1 MGNKADVVD
10 GREDAAVSQDIM
22 EGLAA
27 SVALEIHIVSV
38 KDSYNLFSLLKQHI
52 FYRIVSIFEEESA
65 YFLLEIQSD
74 SVEGVNV
81 QGW

>member
-1 MGNKADVVD
+1 M
-10 GREDAAVSQDIM
+10 
-22 EGLAA
+22 
-27 SVALEIHIVSV
+27 SV